1 MVTAVTQLIESGW
14 QSNTKRG
21 AAQRTGDSR
30 DSDFC
35 LLGQLLHIIIVA
47 LHCFAAP
54 CRNVLNVLFMFLW
67 FFFLFFFRL
76 LFGKKK
82 KGFVFSS
89 FFRSLLLFQSIP
101 MKQKSIFSHCLRTL
115 SCLWHH
121 MGLFWSTLLTSLES
135 ERSRGWSFLPGGG
148 AHYHSGDTCHC
159 QKNNLGP
166 LRLSCSNTGRHKV
179 IWIQHKNIIN
189 ATNYYYIFFPS
200 PKAHVCVML
209 LFCLLQRWQIT
220 LCSECQNVSCWH

>member
-1 MVTAVTQLIESGW
+1 MFW
-14 QSNTKRG
+14 M
-21 AAQRTGDSR
+21 
-30 DSDFC
+30 FC
-35 LLGQLLHIIIVA
+35 L
-47 LHCFAAP
+47 CF
-54 CRNVLNVLFMFLW
+54 CDV
-67 FFFLFFFRL
+67 FFFFFRL

-179 IWIQHKNIIN
+179 IWIQHKNIIIN
-189 ATNYYYIFFPS
+189 ATHYYYIFFPS